1 MMPVSGNDR
10 TPPEVARLAC
20 SRMRCVETLVVGS
33 GSLGSL
39 IAARLGAAGAPVT
52 LFGRP
57 SPHLTRI
64 ASRWLTVEEPN
75 GSRLT
80 VRTRTGT
87 YGRTIR
93 RPALV
98 IVAVKSWATEE
109 ALRPLIPALDQAQA
123 VLTLQNGL
131 GNARRIRDFLPTGP
145 AILTGVTT
153 QGAWRVDDGVVRNL
167 GPGETWI
174 GDELDAGDGAAE
186 VAARVSAFLAGAGWP
201 ATSVPD
207 IRPHLWRKQAIEA
220 ALGPITALTRLETGE
235 IGRDPNLA
243 QLAAYLAT
251 ETAEVAAKLGIEVE
265 DAAGAAVAA
274 ALAAGSS
281 RTSMLL
287 DIEAGRRTET
297 DAITGRIHELGEEL
311 GVNTPVTTMLTMLM
325 YALERGLSNEPV
337 SPPPPATE

>member
-1 MMPVSGNDR
+1 MDVSC
-10 TPPEVARLAC
+10 L
-20 SRMRCVETLVVGS
+20 ETLVVGS

-64 ASRWLTVEEPN
+64 AARWLTVEEPN
-75 GSRLT
+75 RSRLT

-123 VLTLQNGL
+123 ILTLQNGL
-131 GNARRIRDFLPTGP
+131 GNAGRIRDLLPNGP

-153 QGAWRVDDGVVRNL
+153 QGAWRVDHGVVRDL

-174 GDELDAGDGAAE
+174 GDELGAEGAAAIAAQ
-186 VAARVSAFLAGAGWP
+186 VAAFLGGAGWP
-201 ATSVPD
+201 ATAVPD
-207 IRPHLWRKQAIEA
+207 IRPHLWRKQAINA
-220 ALGPITALTRLETGE
+220 AIGPLTALTRLATGE

-251 ETAEVAAKLGIEVE
+251 ETADVAAALGITVE

-274 ALAAGSS
+274 AIGAGDTRS
-281 RTSMLL
+281 SMLL
-287 DIEAGRRTET
+287 DIEAARRTET
-297 DAITGRIHELGEEL
+297 DAITGAIHELGEEL
-311 GVNTPVTTMLTMLM
+311 GVNTPVTTMVTMLM
-325 YALERGLSNEPV
+325 YALERSLAAQSTTPT
-337 SPPPPATE
+337 PPATE